1 MAWLATQ
8 LGTFST
14 SNLTGVTIKHLQVR
28 AVNTPALFDVTG
40 AGDANSRQFAN
51 GIATA
56 EFESVGVV
64 AASTTAFG
72 LAQNCQ
78 FNFTGVNVEPLRW
91 TIRKVWPLVDI
102 TDSGTSVKRWQVRIP
117 KLSVHI
123 DKAVVTSGGPAAY
136 TDPYV
141 GTSIQIDQLGD
152 ISNTEAET
160 AGGTAYV
167 SKFVVSNPFYHGGP
181 VDTDIRLEYG
191 GSVSYDLTNR
201 TGGDRFS
208 WLFNTSGQVS
218 ADDFPEASAHISYRV
233 GGEGSA
239 TNVEAFI
246 NAAAITID
254 RSEGGRIPIMTH
266 IQVGSFVVPV

>member
-28 AVNTPALFDVTG
+28 AINTPALIDVTG
-40 AGDANSRQFAN
+40 VGDANSKKFVN
-51 GIATA
+51 GIATT
-56 EFESVGVV
+56 EFVSAGVV
-64 AASTTAFG
+64 AASATAFG

-91 TIRKVWPLVDI
+91 TINKKWPLVEV
-102 TDSGTSVKRWQVRIP
+102 TDSNYAAKAWQVRIP

-123 DKAVVTSGGPAAY
+123 DRAVVTSGGPAAY
-136 TDPYV
+136 TDSYV
-141 GTSIQIDQLGD
+141 GTEIQTDQLGD

-167 SKFVVSNPFYHGGP
+167 SRFVVGNPFYRGGP
-181 VDTDIRLEYG
+181 VDTDIQLEYAG
-191 GSVSYDLTNR
+191 AVSYDLTNR

-208 WLFNTSGQVS
+208 WLFNTSGQASS
-218 ADDFPEASAHISYRV
+218 ADFPKASANISYRF
-233 GGEGSA
+233 GGEGDITS
-239 TNVEAFI
+239 VEAFI
-246 NAAAITID
+246 DEASITVD
-254 RSEGGRIPIMTH
+254 RSEGGRIGIGTH
-266 IQVGSFVVPV
+266 IQVGTFVVPE